1 MYDGGALAICEKYP
15 MSNTGS
21 SGTPERVIS
30 IIEDDESLRKALVGL
45 LASMA
50 QRAHGYG
57 SAEEFLAAPDI
68 ECGCVVTDI
77 QLPGMN
83 GIEMIR
89 RLRERG
95 DDVPVIVI
103 TARDEKKMGG
113 GGPARSARSA
123 CCASRSRR
131 RTCST
136 AWIVRS
142 KHDGRPR
149 DPGPCP

>member
-103 TARDEKKMGG
+103 TARDEKKWAAA
-113 GGPARSARSA
+113 ARTIGALCLLRKPFETQDLLDCLDRA
-123 CCASRSRR
+123 FEA
-131 RTCST
+131 
-136 AWIVRS
+136 
-142 KHDGRPR
+142 
-149 DPGPCP
+149 

>member
-1 MYDGGALAICEKYP
+1 MYDGGPPAICDNGS

-21 SGTPERVIS
+21 RVSPVIS

-50 QRAHGYG
+50 RQARGYG
-57 SAEEFLAAPDI
+57 SAEEFLAQRGRGR
-68 ECGCVVTDI
+68 GCVVTDI

-103 TARDEKKMGG
+103 TARDEQKWAAE
-113 GGPARSARSA
+113 ARSVGALCLLRKPFETQDLLDCLDRA
-123 CCASRSRR
+123 
-131 RTCST
+131 
-136 AWIVRS
+136 VE
-142 KHDGRPR
+142 G
-149 DPGPCP
+149 